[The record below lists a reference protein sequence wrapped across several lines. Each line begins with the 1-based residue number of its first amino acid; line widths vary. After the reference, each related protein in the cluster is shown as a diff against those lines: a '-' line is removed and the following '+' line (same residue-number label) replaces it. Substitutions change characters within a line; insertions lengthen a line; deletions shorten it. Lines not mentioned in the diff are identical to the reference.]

1 MNKII
6 AGTVSAMAVIAAV
19 AACGSSGPPNATSV
33 LQSNGYT
40 PVTSSSL
47 SPSALASSVGAGN
60 VSSAAI
66 GVSTSNGSEY
76 QMVMVLTPAAL
87 SQGTPADI
95 TTMESQAASAGVK
108 ASLNGDVLT
117 MTGTQAAFGNLPSS

>member
-40 PVTSSSL
+40 PVTS
-47 SPSALASSVGAGN
+47 
-60 VSSAAI
+60 
-66 GVSTSNGSEY
+66 
-76 QMVMVLTPAAL
+76 
-87 SQGTPADI
+87 
-95 TTMESQAASAGVK
+95 
-108 ASLNGDVLT
+108 
-117 MTGTQAAFGNLPSS
+117 GNLPSS